1 MVASSLF
8 DRIVASINRI
18 RERPSAYQNRS
29 TCVDIDRVL
38 GQVPPTEPAAD
49 RPPTS

>member
-8 DRIVASINRI
+8 DRIVAAIQRI
-18 RERPSAYQNRS
+18 RERPSAYQNRR
-29 TCVDIDRVL
+29 TCVDIDRIL
-38 GQVPPTEPAAD
+38 GPIPPPEPGAD